1 MKLKRMFVC
10 MVMMGAVVFETIL
23 GCALAEAVCFTD
35 ALGREVSVSAP
46 RRVGIASGSLAECWT
61 LAGGEVC
68 AVTRDA
74 EERKLELPEGVI
86 DLGSL
91 KEPSLEAI
99 LAADLDFLILIPSLK
114 SHLSMAETLDKT
126 GIPYA
131 YFSVEDFEDY
141 LKLLKL
147 FTDIT
152 GRKDLYEINGA
163 SIQPRIAAAL
173 ERGRLAESAKIL
185 ILRTSSGKVKAL
197 DSSFMVGGMLSEF
210 GCLNIA
216 DSNSGLLTELS
227 LEAIVQENPEYI
239 FISCMGD
246 VEEGMA
252 LLELLALGDETAF
265 SLGIPVKR
273 ARLLFLLCAACMAG
287 AAVSFAGLIG
297 FLGLI
302 VPHAARL
309 VTGEEIRK
317 LFPLSLVWG
326 ALAMLVCDTIARTA
340 FAPFELSV
348 GIVLSI
354 VGAPVFI
361 RMLLKKSR

>member
-1 MKLKRMFVC
+1 MKKRLI
-10 MVMMGAVVFETIL
+10 AIVVLLGMLIFSATTGSASQTIIVDTL
-23 GCALAEAVCFTD
+23 Y
-35 ALGREVSVSAP
+35 REVMLENP
-46 RRVGIASGSLAECWT
+46 KRVGIASGSLAECWI

-99 LAADLDFLILIPSLK
+99 LAADLDFLILMPSLK
-114 SHLSMAETLDKT
+114 NHLAMAETLDKT

-131 YFSVEDFEDY
+131 YFNVEDFEDY

-152 GRKDLYEINGA
+152 GRNDLYERNGA
-163 SIQPRIAAAL
+163 SIQPRIDAAL
-173 ERGRLAESAKIL
+173 ECGRLAEPAKIL

-197 DSSFMVGGMLSEF
+197 DSSFMVGGMLAEF
-210 GCLNIA
+210 GCVNIA

-246 VEEGMA
+246 VAEGMA
-252 LLELLALGDETAF
+252 LLESTLAANPVWSKLQAVQNGRCFYLEKELVHHKPNARWGESYEKLAELLAQD
-265 SLGIPVKR
+265 
-273 ARLLFLLCAACMAG
+273 
-287 AAVSFAGLIG
+287 
-297 FLGLI
+297 
-302 VPHAARL
+302 
-309 VTGEEIRK
+309 
-317 LFPLSLVWG
+317 
-326 ALAMLVCDTIARTA
+326 
-340 FAPFELSV
+340 
-348 GIVLSI
+348 
-354 VGAPVFI
+354 
-361 RMLLKKSR
+361 

>member
-1 MKLKRMFVC
+1 MKKRLI
-10 MVMMGAVVFETIL
+10 AIVVLLGMLIFSATTGSASQTIIVDTL
-23 GCALAEAVCFTD
+23 Y
-35 ALGREVSVSAP
+35 REVMLENP
-46 RRVGIASGSLAECWT
+46 KRVGIASGSLAECWM

-99 LAADLDFLILIPSLK
+99 LAADLDFLILMPSLK
-114 SHLSMAETLDKT
+114 NHLAMAETLDKT

-131 YFSVEDFEDY
+131 YFNVEDFEDY

-152 GRKDLYEINGA
+152 GRNDLYERNGA
-163 SIQPRIAAAL
+163 SIQPRIDAAL
-173 ERGRLAESAKIL
+173 ECGRLAEPAKIL

-197 DSSFMVGGMLSEF
+197 DSSFMVGGMLAEF
-210 GCLNIA
+210 GCVNIA

-246 VEEGMA
+246 VAEGMA
-252 LLELLALGDETAF
+252 LLESTFAANPVWSKLQAVQNGRCFYLEKELFHHKPNARWGESYEKLAELLAQD
-265 SLGIPVKR
+265 
-273 ARLLFLLCAACMAG
+273 
-287 AAVSFAGLIG
+287 
-297 FLGLI
+297 
-302 VPHAARL
+302 
-309 VTGEEIRK
+309 
-317 LFPLSLVWG
+317 
-326 ALAMLVCDTIARTA
+326 
-340 FAPFELSV
+340 
-348 GIVLSI
+348 
-354 VGAPVFI
+354 
-361 RMLLKKSR
+361 

>member
-1 MKLKRMFVC
+1 MKKRLI
-10 MVMMGAVVFETIL
+10 AIVVLLGMLIFSATTGSASQTIIVDTL
-23 GCALAEAVCFTD
+23 Y
-35 ALGREVSVSAP
+35 REVMLENP
-46 RRVGIASGSLAECWT
+46 QRVGIASGSLAECWI

-99 LAADLDFLILIPSLK
+99 LAADLDFLILMPSLK
-114 SHLSMAETLDKT
+114 NHLAMAETLDKT

-131 YFSVEDFEDY
+131 YFNVEDFEDY

-152 GRKDLYEINGA
+152 GRNDLYERNGA
-163 SIQPRIAAAL
+163 SIQPRIDAAL
-173 ERGRLAESAKIL
+173 ECGRLAEPAKIL

-197 DSSFMVGGMLSEF
+197 DSSFMVGGMLAEF
-210 GCLNIA
+210 GCVNIA

-246 VEEGMA
+246 VAEGMA
-252 LLELLALGDETAF
+252 LLESTFAANPVWSKLQAVQNGRCFYLEKELFHHKPNARWGESYEKLAELLAQD
-265 SLGIPVKR
+265 
-273 ARLLFLLCAACMAG
+273 
-287 AAVSFAGLIG
+287 
-297 FLGLI
+297 
-302 VPHAARL
+302 
-309 VTGEEIRK
+309 
-317 LFPLSLVWG
+317 
-326 ALAMLVCDTIARTA
+326 
-340 FAPFELSV
+340 
-348 GIVLSI
+348 
-354 VGAPVFI
+354 
-361 RMLLKKSR
+361 